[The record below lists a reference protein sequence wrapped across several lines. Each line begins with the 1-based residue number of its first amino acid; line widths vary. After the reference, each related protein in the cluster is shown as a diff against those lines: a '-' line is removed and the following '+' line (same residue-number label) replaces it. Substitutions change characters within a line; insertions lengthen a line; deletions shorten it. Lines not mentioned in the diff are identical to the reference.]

1 MTAPAATVSIRIDGE
16 EIVVPIPRP
25 SITVQQQREPD
36 RSSIVT
42 FSEVAD
48 EHEIAGRL
56 RHLAPIAMHHR
67 LVQPMPD
74 ERLARD
80 RFGLSS
86 ARLVVREKE
95 IDTTA
100 VEIDRG
106 SQLTQGEGAAFD
118 VPPRP
123 PFSPWRIPRRLIR
136 L

>member
-80 RFGLSS
+80 LS
-86 ARLVVREKE
+86 
-95 IDTTA
+95 
-100 VEIDRG
+100 
-106 SQLTQGEGAAFD
+106 
-118 VPPRP
+118 
-123 PFSPWRIPRRLIR
+123 LIHI
-136 L
+136 